1 MSVSQEFLAALE
13 GWEAQPVG
21 PVLETDR
28 SGPVLSAEEERRMK
42 RMISNRESARR
53 SRMRKQRHLEGLRNQ
68 LNRLKSE
75 NQDLLNR
82 IGAVVHYGQLFR
94 IDNDRLRSESDL
106 LRCRLA
112 KIHRVLIYRQ
122 LQRLVSPSSAALCG
136 GFLSGAGGEP
146 NFSSLIV

>member
-13 GWEAQPVG
+13 GWEAQPV
-21 PVLETDR
+21 PEPDR
-28 SGPVLSAEEERRMK
+28 SSPSPTMSAEEERRHK

-68 LNRLKSE
+68 LSRLKSE
-75 NQDLLNR
+75 NRELMNR
-82 IGAVVHYGQLFR
+82 IGTLVRHAQLFR
-94 IDNDRLRSESDL
+94 LDSDRLGSESDQ
-106 LRCRLA
+106 LRRRLA
-112 KIHRVLIYRQ
+112 KIHRLLFYRQ

-136 GFLSGAGGEP
+136 GFLSGAGGDP

>member
-13 GWEAQPVG
+13 GWEARP
-21 PVLETDR
+21 PAETGW
-28 SGPVLSAEEERRMK
+28 SGPVMSPEEERRLK

-53 SRMRKQRHLEGLRNQ
+53 SRMRKQRHLDGLRNH

-75 NQDLLNR
+75 NRELSNR
-82 IGAVVHYGQLFR
+82 IRTVVHNCQFFR
-94 IDNDRLRSESDL
+94 LDNDRLRSELDFF
-106 LRCRLA
+106 RGRLA

-136 GFLSGAGGEP
+136 CFPSRVGGGT
-146 NFSSLIV
+146 FHH